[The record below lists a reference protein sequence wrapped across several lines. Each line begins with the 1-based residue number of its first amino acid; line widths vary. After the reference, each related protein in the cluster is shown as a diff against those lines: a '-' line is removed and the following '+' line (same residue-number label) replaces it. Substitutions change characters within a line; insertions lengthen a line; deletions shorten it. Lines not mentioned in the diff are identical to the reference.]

1 MATYCTRIYV
11 KVDSEEMMNRLCNMD
26 VSDIGKGFYS
36 AKDFFKTGNTTSF
49 FYDTESAIGEEDIH
63 TIVER
68 VTAII
73 EGHGLVLAD
82 TWSYDY
88 DPLPEVCFYN
98 GGKII
103 SKLIEMD
110 GEEFCDSVNIQNVDE
125 WISFVETDEN
135 LREGIDE
142 DV

>member
-1 MATYCTRIYV
+1 M
-11 KVDSEEMMNRLCNMD
+11 KNSSRLRYPN
-26 VSDIGKGFYS
+26 
-36 AKDFFKTGNTTSF
+36 
-49 FYDTESAIGEEDIH
+49 
-63 TIVER
+63 
-68 VTAII
+68 
-73 EGHGLVLAD
+73 GLVLAD